1 MKVGLT
7 DPSLF
12 SPGHSRPPLV
22 NGPAAGLSPVDAW
35 MATPHL
41 VSVSAKLA
49 MPTPLK
55 WVSTPSLGQGRASGG
70 SAAAELFEGGS
81 AQRRRPLLETLV
93 REVCQNSCDR
103 RLGTERARVYFD
115 LLLVSGDERERMLRA
130 LDWDGLRIHLAA
142 VKGMGGA
149 ALTLRA
155 GLEALEAPTLVCLR
169 ISDTNTEGLTG
180 DDWDEEGNF
189 RRLCVQNFSTG
200 DDAGRGGSF
209 GLGKAVSWMHSRLL
223 TVLFSS
229 RVSGRE
235 DKGLRVFGRSEIP
248 AHETSDGAWLDGAYL
263 GDPSERDGIPVA
275 LSAWQKPGEASA
287 LFLDRGGIDGPG
299 TTLLIPC
306 FHEPDR
312 EDATDLGIR
321 DPEELCHDLTQAAAK
336 WFWPAISWGRLEVQA
351 RVFRSASGPASH
363 VSRAD
368 IDGHWAPFLAATRT
382 APSVSA
388 ALAPGDSAATD
399 ITGFPIPRRIR
410 PEECPDLLH
419 APGETAIRVGVTRV
433 SPAEACLPCRSTIAL
448 VRGAGMVVDYVD
460 GNRLADGGS
469 YCAVALV
476 GTALL
481 HAPASEA
488 ADRQGLLPADVEEY
502 FRAAEP
508 VTHDDWLPTTRR
520 LRESYDWRGSAGR
533 LRSLRSELRQLV
545 VQSLLIRDE
554 EAPDRGPELL
564 MRMLNLGRTKASG
577 PVLERGEKPR
587 LEIHIDRD
595 SSWFDEERGAWS
607 LQGELIRQ
615 GRGSGAA
622 VTGLCFRSIAD
633 SGTGEPWRIS
643 AMELMGSQKD
653 LSVDDS
659 DSRRLVFSVA
669 GGFSSLPF
677 RCLVSPPAG
686 VDPRLSGFRQGG

>member
-1 MKVGLT
+1 
-7 DPSLF
+7 
-12 SPGHSRPPLV
+12 
-22 NGPAAGLSPVDAW
+22 
-35 MATPHL
+35 
-41 VSVSAKLA
+41 

-103 RLGTERARVYFD
+103 RLGIEKARVFFD
-115 LLLVSGDERERMLRA
+115 LLLISGDERSRMLNA
-130 LDWDGLRIHLAA
+130 LDWEGLRSHISA

-155 GLEALEAPTLVCLR
+155 GLEAMEAPTLVCLR
-169 ISDTNTEGLTG
+169 ISDSNTEGLSG

-200 DDAGRGGSF
+200 DETGRGGSF
-209 GLGKAVSWMHSRLL
+209 GLCKAVSWMHSRVL

-229 RVSGRE
+229 RVSGME

-248 AHETSDGAWLDGAYL
+248 AHETDEGAWLDGAYL
-263 GDPSERDGIPVA
+263 GHPGQRDGIPVA
-275 LSAWQKPGEASA
+275 ESSWQDPGEASA
-287 LFLDRGGIDGPG
+287 LFLDRAGISASG
-299 TTLLIPC
+299 TTLLIPG

-312 EDATDLGIR
+312 EEASDLGIR
-321 DPEELCHDLTQAAAK
+321 EPEELCYDLTQAASK

-351 RVFRSASGPASH
+351 RVFRSGNSSASYVCRSE
-363 VSRAD
+363 
-368 IDGHWAPFLAATRT
+368 IDGLWAPFLAAART
-382 APSVSA
+382 SPSTEP
-388 ALAPGDSAATD
+388 ALAPGDSAAMD
-399 ITGFPIPRRIR
+399 VAGFPIPRRIR
-410 PEECPDLLH
+410 PVERPDLLH
-419 APGETAIRVGVTRV
+419 DPGDTAIRLAVTRV
-433 SPAEACLPCRSTIAL
+433 SPAEACLHCRSSIAL
-448 VRGAGMVVDYVD
+448 IRGAGMVVDYVD

-469 YCAVALV
+469 YCAVAMV
-476 GTALL
+476 GSAILQ
-481 HAPASEA
+481 APTSEASEK
-488 ADRQGLLPADVEEY
+488 QGLLPADVEEY

-545 VQSLLIRDE
+545 IQRLLIADD

-564 MRMLNLGRTKASG
+564 MRMLNLGRGPASG
-577 PVLERGEKPR
+577 PAVERGEKPR
-587 LEIHIDRD
+587 LEIHLDRE
-595 SSWFDEERGAWS
+595 SSWFDESRGAWS
-607 LQGELIRQ
+607 LQGELIRH
-615 GRGSGAA
+615 GRGTPAA
-622 VTGLCFRSIAD
+622 VAGLSFRSIAD
-633 SGTGEPWRIS
+633 SGMGEAWRIS
-643 AMELMGSQKD
+643 AMELLGSDKD

-677 RCLVSPPAG
+677 RCLVSPPPG
-686 VDPRLSGFRQGG
+686 VDPSLSGFRQGG

>member
-1 MKVGLT
+1 
-7 DPSLF
+7 
-12 SPGHSRPPLV
+12 
-22 NGPAAGLSPVDAW
+22 
-35 MATPHL
+35 
-41 VSVSAKLA
+41 

-103 RLGTERARVYFD
+103 RLGAEKARVFFD
-115 LLLVSGDERERMLRA
+115 LLLISGDDRSRMLKA
-130 LDWDGLRIHLAA
+130 IDWKGLRSHISA

-155 GLEALEAPTLVCLR
+155 GLEAMEAPTLVCLR
-169 ISDTNTEGLTG
+169 ISDSNTEGLTG

-200 DDAGRGGSF
+200 DETGRGGSF
-209 GLGKAVSWMHSRLL
+209 GLGKAVSWMHSRVL

-229 RVSGRE
+229 RVSGME
-235 DKGLRVFGRSEIP
+235 EKGLRIFGRSEIP
-248 AHETSDGAWLDGAYL
+248 AHETDEGAWLDGAYL
-263 GDPSERDGIPVA
+263 GHPGQRDGIPVA
-275 LSAWQKPGEASA
+275 ESSWQDPGEASS
-287 LFLDRGGIDGPG
+287 LFLDRAGISASG
-299 TTLLIPC
+299 TTLLIPG

-312 EDATDLGIR
+312 EEASDLGIR
-321 DPEELCHDLTQAAAK
+321 EPEELCHDLTQAASK

-351 RVFRSASGPASH
+351 RVFRSGNSSASYVCRSE
-363 VSRAD
+363 
-368 IDGHWAPFLAATRT
+368 IDGLWAPFLAAART
-382 APSVSA
+382 SPSTEP
-388 ALAPGDSAATD
+388 ALAPGDSAAMD
-399 ITGFPIPRRIR
+399 VAGFPIPRRIR
-410 PEECPDLLH
+410 PVERPDLLH
-419 APGETAIRVGVTRV
+419 DPGDTAIRLAVTRV
-433 SPAEACLPCRSTIAL
+433 SPAEACLPCRSSIAL

-469 YCAVALV
+469 YCAVAMV
-476 GTALL
+476 GSAIL
-481 HAPASEA
+481 HAPTSEASEK
-488 ADRQGLLPADVEEY
+488 QGLLPADVEEY

-545 VQSLLIRDE
+545 IQRLLIADE

-564 MRMLNLGRTKASG
+564 MRMLNLGRGPASS
-577 PVLERGEKPR
+577 PAVQRGEKPR
-587 LEIHIDRD
+587 LEIHLDRE
-595 SSWFDEERGAWS
+595 SSWFDESRGAWS
-607 LQGELIRQ
+607 LQGELIRH
-615 GRGSGAA
+615 GRGTGAA
-622 VTGLCFRSIAD
+622 VAGLSFRSIAD
-633 SGTGEPWRIS
+633 SGMGEAWRIS
-643 AMELMGSQKD
+643 AMELLGSDKD

-669 GGFSSLPF
+669 GGFTSLPF

-686 VDPRLSGFRQGG
+686 VDPSLSGFRQGG

>member
-1 MKVGLT
+1 MTESTGL
-7 DPSLF
+7 DS
-12 SPGHSRPPLV
+12 SRTPDASADL
-22 NGPAAGLSPVDAW
+22 AGGCSRSRGW
-35 MATPHL
+35 MTAPDL
-41 VSVSAKLA
+41 VSTGEPQA
-49 MPTPLK
+49 MTTPLK

-103 RLGTERARVYFD
+103 RRGSDRARVFFD
-115 LLLVSGDERERMLRA
+115 LLLVSGDERNRLLKA
-130 LDWDGLRIHLAA
+130 LDWDGLRSHIAA

-155 GLEALEAPTLVCLR
+155 GLDALEASTIICLR

-189 RRLCVQNFSTG
+189 RRLCIQNFSTG
-200 DDAGRGGSF
+200 DEIGRGGSF
-209 GLGKAVSWMHSRLL
+209 GLGKAVSWMHSRIL

-229 RVSGRE
+229 HVSGLE
-235 DKGLRVFGRSEIP
+235 DKGLRIFGRSEIP
-248 AHETSDGAWLDGAYL
+248 AHETEEGSWLDGAYL
-263 GDPSERDGIPVA
+263 GASAERDGIPVA
-275 LSAWQKPGEASA
+275 LSSWQTAAQASH
-287 LFLDRGGIDGPG
+287 LLLDRAGIEGTG
-299 TTLLIPC
+299 TTLLIPG

-351 RVFRSASGPASH
+351 RVFRSGSGPASY

-368 IDGHWAPFLAATRT
+368 IDGHWAPFLSASKTSPSAKVAA
-382 APSVSA
+382 V
-388 ALAPGDSAATD
+388 PGDSAAMDLTD
-399 ITGFPIPRRIR
+399 FPVPRRIR
-410 PEECPDLLH
+410 PDECPDLLH
-419 APGETAIRVGVTRV
+419 GPGETTIRVAVTRV

-460 GNRLADGGS
+460 GNRLSDGGS
-469 YCAVALV
+469 FCGVALV

-481 HAPASEA
+481 HAPPSEA
-488 ADRQGLLPADVEEY
+488 ADRQVLLPADVEEY

-545 VQSLLIRDE
+545 IQRLLIADE
-554 EAPDRGPELL
+554 ATPDRGPELL
-564 MRMLNLGRTKASG
+564 MRMLNLGRVRVSN
-577 PVLERGEKPR
+577 PVGERGEKPR
-587 LEIHIDRD
+587 LEIHLDRA
-595 SSWFDEERGAWS
+595 SSWFDEQKSAWS
-607 LQGELIRQ
+607 LQGELVRH
-615 GRGSGAA
+615 GRGKAAA
-622 VTGLCFRSIAD
+622 VAGLSFRSIAD
-633 SGTGEPWRIS
+633 SGMGEAWRIS
-643 AMELMGSQKD
+643 SIELLGSERD

-669 GGFSSLPF
+669 GGFTSLPF

>member
-1 MKVGLT
+1 MAA
-7 DPSLF
+7 
-12 SPGHSRPPLV
+12 SRGRLL
-22 NGPAAGLSPVDAW
+22 GLSPSNAW
-35 MATPHL
+35 VATPHL
-41 VSVSAKLA
+41 VSTDGYAT

-55 WVSTPSLGQGRASGG
+55 WVSTPSLGQGRSSGG

-81 AQRRRPLLETLV
+81 SQRRRPLLETLV

-103 RLGTERARVYFD
+103 RLGTEKARVFFD
-115 LLLVSGDERERMLRA
+115 LLLISGDEREQMLRA
-130 LDWDGLRIHLAA
+130 FDWDGLRCHISA

-155 GLEALEAPTLVCLR
+155 GLDALETPTLVCLR
-169 ISDTNTEGLTG
+169 ISDSNTEGLTG

-200 DDAGRGGSF
+200 DEAGRGGSF

-229 RVSGRE
+229 RVSGLE
-235 DKGLRVFGRSEIP
+235 QKGLRVFGRSEIP
-248 AHETSDGAWLDGAYL
+248 AHETPEGAWLDGAYL
-263 GDPSERDGIPVA
+263 GDPAERDGIPVA
-275 LSAWQKPGEASA
+275 VSSWQDPTQASA
-287 LFLDRGGIDGPG
+287 LFLDRAGIDGSG
-299 TTLLIPC
+299 TTLLIPG

-312 EDATDLGIR
+312 EDASDLGIR

-351 RVFRSASGPASH
+351 RVFRSGSGPASH

-368 IDGHWAPFLAATRT
+368 VDGHWAPFLAATRT
-382 APSVSA
+382 APSATSA
-388 ALAPGDSAATD
+388 LSPGDSAAMD
-399 ITGFPIPRRIR
+399 LADFPIPRRIR
-410 PEECPDLLH
+410 PAECPDLLH
-419 APGETAIRVGVTRV
+419 TSGETVIRIAVTRV
-433 SPAEACLPCRSTIAL
+433 SPAESCLPCRSSIAL
-448 VRGAGMVVDYVD
+448 IRGAGMVVDYVD

-481 HAPASEA
+481 RAPTSDA
-488 ADRQGLLPADVEEY
+488 AEKQALLPADVEEY

-508 VTHDDWLPTTRR
+508 VTHDDWIPTTRR

-545 VQSLLIRDE
+545 IQRLLIAHEDT
-554 EAPDRGPELL
+554 PDQVPELL
-564 MRMLNLGRTKASG
+564 MRMLNLGKGRVSG
-577 PVLERGEKPR
+577 PAVERGDTPR
-587 LEIHIDRD
+587 LEIHLDRD
-595 SSWFDEERGAWS
+595 SSWFDETRGAWA
-607 LQGELIRQ
+607 LQGELIRY
-615 GRGSGAA
+615 GRGTAAA
-622 VTGLCFRSIAD
+622 VAGLSFRSIAD
-633 SGTGEPWRIS
+633 SGIGEAWRIS
-643 AMELMGSQKD
+643 SMELLGSDRD

-669 GGFSSLPF
+669 AAFTSLPF

-686 VDPRLSGFRQGG
+686 VDPSLSGFRQGG

>member
-1 MKVGLT
+1 V
-7 DPSLF
+7 
-12 SPGHSRPPLV
+12 
-22 NGPAAGLSPVDAW
+22 
-35 MATPHL
+35 
-41 VSVSAKLA
+41 A
-49 MPTPLK
+49 MPAPLK

-103 RLGTERARVYFD
+103 RVGSQKARVFFD
-115 LLLVSGDERERMLRA
+115 LLLVSGEERERMLRA
-130 LDWDGLRIHLAA
+130 FDWDGLKEHIAA

-155 GLEALEAPTLVCLR
+155 GLDAMAAPTLVCLR
-169 ISDTNTEGLTG
+169 ISDASTEGLTG
-180 DDWDEEGNF
+180 GDWDEDGNF

-200 DDAGRGGSF
+200 DETGRGGSF

-229 RVSGRE
+229 CVSGHE
-235 DKGLRVFGRSEIP
+235 DRGLRVFGRSEIP
-248 AHETSDGAWLDGAYL
+248 AHETAGGAWLDGAYL
-263 GDPSERDGIPVA
+263 GHPDERDGIPVA
-275 LSAWQKPGEASA
+275 TSSWQDAAEASA
-287 LFLDRGGIDGPG
+287 LFLDRAGIEGTG
-299 TTLLIPC
+299 TTLLIPG

-312 EDATDLGIR
+312 EEASDLGIR
-321 DPEELCHDLTQAAAK
+321 DPEELCHDLTQAASK
-336 WFWPAISWGRLEVQA
+336 WFWPAISWGRLDVQA
-351 RVFRSASGPASH
+351 RVFRSGSGSASH
-363 VSRAD
+363 VCRAE
-368 IDGHWAPFLAATRT
+368 IDGLWAPFLAAART
-382 APSVSA
+382 APSPEA
-388 ALAPGDSAATD
+388 AIAPGDTASID
-399 ITGFPIPRRIR
+399 VPGFPIPRRIR
-410 PEECPDLLH
+410 PAERPDLLH
-419 APGETAIRVGVTRV
+419 DPGETLIRLAVTRV
-433 SPAEACLPCRSTIAL
+433 SAAEICLPCRSTIAL
-448 VRGAGMVVDYVD
+448 IRGAGMVVDYVD

-476 GTALL
+476 GSALL

-488 ADRQGLLPADVEEY
+488 AERQALLPADVEEY

-545 VQSLLIRDE
+545 IQKLLIADE

-564 MRMLNLGRTKASG
+564 IRMLNLGKGRVSG
-577 PVLERGEKPR
+577 PAVERGEKPR
-587 LEIHIDRD
+587 LEIHLDRE
-595 SSWFDEERGAWS
+595 SSWFDESRGAWA
-607 LQGELIRQ
+607 LQGELVRH
-615 GRGSGAA
+615 GRGSVAA
-622 VTGLCFRSIAD
+622 VAGLSFRSIAD
-633 SGTGEPWRIS
+633 SGMGEAWRIS
-643 AMELMGSQKD
+643 SMELLGSDRD

-659 DSRRLVFSVA
+659 DQRRLVFSVA
-669 GGFSSLPF
+669 GGFTSLPF

>member
-1 MKVGLT
+1 M
-7 DPSLF
+7 
-12 SPGHSRPPLV
+12 
-22 NGPAAGLSPVDAW
+22 
-35 MATPHL
+35 
-41 VSVSAKLA
+41 A

-55 WVSTPSLGQGRASGG
+55 WVSMPSLGQGRASGG

-103 RLGTERARVYFD
+103 RLGNDKARVFFD
-115 LLLVSGDERERMLRA
+115 LLLISGDERERMLEA
-130 LDWDGLRIHLAA
+130 FDWEGLRSHIAA
-142 VKGMGGA
+142 VRGMGGA

-155 GLEALEAPTLVCLR
+155 GLDALAAPTLVCLR
-169 ISDTNTEGLTG
+169 ISDSNTEGLTG

-200 DDAGRGGSF
+200 DETGRGGSF
-209 GLGKAVSWMHSRLL
+209 GLGKAVCWMHSRLL

-229 RVSGRE
+229 RVSGMEER
-235 DKGLRVFGRSEIP
+235 GLRVFGRSEIP
-248 AHETSDGAWLDGAYL
+248 AHETDEGAWLDGAYL
-263 GDPSERDGIPVA
+263 GHPEERDGIPVA
-275 LSAWQKPGEASA
+275 VSSWQEPRQASA
-287 LFLDRGGIDGPG
+287 LFLDRAGIEGTG
-299 TTLLIPC
+299 TTLLIPG

-312 EDATDLGIR
+312 EEASDLGIR
-321 DPEELCHDLTQAAAK
+321 DAEELCHDLTQAAAK

-351 RVFRSASGPASH
+351 RVFCFGSRSASH
-363 VSRAD
+363 VCRAE
-368 IDGHWAPFLAATRT
+368 IDGLWAPFLAAART
-382 APSVSA
+382 APSGSA
-388 ALAPGDSAATD
+388 ALAPGDSAAMD
-399 ITGFPIPRRIR
+399 VTGFPIPRRVR
-410 PEECPDLLH
+410 PAERPDLLH
-419 APGETAIRVGVTRV
+419 DLGESAIRLAVTRV
-433 SPAEACLPCRSTIAL
+433 SPAETCLPCRSSIAL

-476 GTALL
+476 GSALL

-488 ADRQGLLPADVEEY
+488 AEKQALLPADVEEY

-545 VQSLLIRDE
+545 IQKLLIAE
-554 EAPDRGPELL
+554 EVAPDRGPELL
-564 MRMLNLGRTKASG
+564 MRMLNLGRGRVSG
-577 PVLERGEKPR
+577 PTIERGEKPR
-587 LEIHIDRD
+587 LEIHLDRE
-595 SSWFDEERGAWS
+595 SSWFDDAKGAWA
-607 LQGELIRQ
+607 LQGELIRH
-615 GRGSGAA
+615 GRGASAA
-622 VTGLCFRSIAD
+622 VAGLSFRSIAD
-633 SGTGEPWRIS
+633 SGMGEAWRIS
-643 AMELMGSQKD
+643 SMELLGSDRD

-669 GGFSSLPF
+669 SGFTSLPF